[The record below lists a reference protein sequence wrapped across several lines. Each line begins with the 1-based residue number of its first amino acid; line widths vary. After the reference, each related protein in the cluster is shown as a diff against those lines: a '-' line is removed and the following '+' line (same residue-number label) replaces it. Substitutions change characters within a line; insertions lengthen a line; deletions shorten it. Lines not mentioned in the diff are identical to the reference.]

1 MHDVLSGLQRQ
12 IMIVDE
18 LIHNDVSSTKVRY
31 PQYPLGLLSPF
42 MLSLDMEERYERL
55 GNRGYNWLNCV
66 HDRRNITRGLSVK
79 YLIADSVINYIKTHQ
94 LYTTNPVAHQAW
106 QAHCFWAI
114 QSSLNAEQL
123 FVQSMSFACIYCM
136 FSRNTCVRTSSSRPW
151 TQIVF

>member
-55 GNRGYNWLNCV
+55 GNMGYN
-66 HDRRNITRGLSVK
+66 
-79 YLIADSVINYIKTHQ
+79 
-94 LYTTNPVAHQAW
+94 
-106 QAHCFWAI
+106 
-114 QSSLNAEQL
+114 
-123 FVQSMSFACIYCM
+123 
-136 FSRNTCVRTSSSRPW
+136 
-151 TQIVF
+151 